1 MRSTSALKRSGFPE
15 CIYIFTERD
24 KIIVHWFIV
33 DDLFCIIQSLTT
45 ITLYPGS
52 VGTSF
57 SPNLRLGLLKCIQ
70 KLSIRSVI
78 FCFI

>member
-24 KIIVHWFIV
+24 TIIVHWFIV
-33 DDLFCIIQSLTT
+33 YDLFCIIISLTT

-57 SPNLRLGLLKCIQ
+57 SPSFDTARFAQVYTKVVN
-70 KLSIRSVI
+70 
-78 FCFI
+78 